1 MKPGADMSCPCER
14 DVLDLVAIGQWPS
27 RADATLRAHA
37 AECAICKEVAAVAT
51 VVREWAD
58 DPQPVKVPD
67 AAVVWYR
74 AQVRAREEAARRA
87 SRPVLAA
94 QLVALATVI
103 LAVITIGPSAEWYLA
118 LLPEFSLPTFSLPS
132 VNIPAV
138 STWSWLAWGT
148 VAAVVTLLL
157 AGGLAWV
164 LAED

>member
-1 MKPGADMSCPCER
+1 MKPGADMSCPHER

-27 RADATLRAHA
+27 RADAMLRAHA
-37 AECAICKEVAAVAT
+37 AECATCAEVAAVAT
-51 VVREWAD
+51 AVREWAD

-74 AQVRAREEAARRA
+74 AQVRAKEEAARRA
-87 SRPVLAA
+87 SRPVFVA
-94 QLVALATVI
+94 QLIALATVI
-103 LAVITIGPSAEWYLA
+103 LAVVTMGPSVEWYLA
-118 LLPEFSLPTFSLPS
+118 FLPEFSLPTLSMPT